1 MSTRDLVLSALF
13 AAIIVA
19 LGILPPIT
27 LGFIPVPIT
36 AQSLGVMMAG
46 VVLGARR
53 GAIAVLIV
61 LVLVAIGLPVLS
73 GGRGGL
79 AVFAAPTAGFLV
91 GWVFAAFV
99 TGYRQRAAG
108 RRPEQSG
115 LVQTVGFFLASMIGG
130 IVVLYAFGIVYLAV
144 VAGLGLRQAFV
155 GSMAFIPGDVIKAF
169 VAALVGR
176 AVMAGYPLLP
186 ARA

>member
-53 GAIAVLIV
+53 GTIAVLIV

-79 AVFAAPTAGFLV
+79 AAFAAPTTGFLI

-99 TGYRQRAAG
+99 TGYLSERLVKS
-108 RRPEQSG
+108 EQSA
-115 LVQTVGFFLASMIGG
+115 LVQTVGFFLAAMIGG

-144 VAGLGLRQAFV
+144 AAQLGLAKAFL
-155 GSMAFIPGDVIKAF
+155 GSMAFIPGDVVKAF

-176 AVMAGYPLLP
+176 AVMVGYPLLP
-186 ARA
+186 VRS

>member
-19 LGILPPIT
+19 LGLLPPIS
-27 LGFIPVPIT
+27 LGVIPVPIT

-46 VVLGARR
+46 VVLGGKR
-53 GAIAVLIV
+53 GALAALIV
-61 LVLVAIGLPVLS
+61 VLLVAIGLPVLS

-79 AVFAAPTAGFLV
+79 AVFAAPTAGFLI
-91 GWVFAAFV
+91 GWIFAALV
-99 TGYRQRAAG
+99 TGYMSELLVKQ
-108 RRPEQSG
+108 EQSSIAQG
-115 LVQTVGFFLASMIGG
+115 IGFFIASVAGG
-130 IVVLYAFGIVYLAV
+130 VVVLYAFGIAYLAL
-144 VAGLGLRQAFV
+144 AAHIDLSKAFFGSLAFV
-155 GSMAFIPGDVIKAF
+155 PGDVVKAV

-186 ARA
+186 QRG

>member
-79 AVFAAPTAGFLV
+79 AAFAAPTTGFLI

-99 TGYRQRAAG
+99 TGYLSERLVKS
-108 RRPEQSG
+108 EQSA
-115 LVQTVGFFLASMIGG
+115 LLQTVGFFFAAMIGG

-144 VAGLGLRQAFV
+144 AAQLGLSKAFL

-176 AVMAGYPLLP
+176 AVMVGYPLLP
-186 ARA
+186 VRS